1 MKIIQDREK
10 KKKHKQNTFLV
21 HWKLS
26 SDYLGDGAW
35 LVLRF

>member
-1 MKIIQDREK
+1 MKIIQDRE

-26 SDYLGDGAW
+26 SDYLGDGAGR
-35 LVLRF
+35 VFRF